1 MHVAPDDTDSQK
13 KSGRE
18 SLLERIVS
26 ALARAAQLLTAAAQ
40 EGDDVT
46 S

>member
-1 MHVAPDDTDSQK
+1 MHVAPDETDSQK

-26 ALARAAQLLTAAAQ
+26 ALARAVYLFTAAAQ
-40 EGDDVT
+40 ERDDVT